1 MMGGAI
7 ATLMKPDRDHPL
19 YLPFATALRDKLRG
33 GYNVS
38 KLQADLLAGITVGI
52 VAVPLAM
59 ALAIG
64 SGVPP
69 QYGLY
74 TAIVA
79 GLLIALAGGSR
90 FSVSGPTAAFIVI
103 LHPIAEQYGLGGLV
117 TAGFMAGIMLIGMGV
132 ARMGKLI
139 QFIPYP
145 VTTGFTTG
153 IAVVIASLQF
163 KDFFGLQLAAQP
175 EHFLERL
182 WLVVQALPGAHLP
195 DLQIGG
201 LTLVLLIYWPRLK
214 TGFPAPLMGIVAA
227 TVLAWLL
234 GRFVEGFEVATIA
247 SRFSY
252 AGSDGQPMP
261 GIPPFLPHFV
271 PPWRL
276 PGPDGQP
283 LGLSLGLIEDL
294 LGPAMAIAMLGAI
307 ESLLCAVV
315 ADGMT
320 GTKHDPD
327 AELIGQGIGNV
338 VGPLF
343 GGIPATGA
351 LARTAANIRAG
362 ARGPLAAVFHALFIL
377 LVLLA
382 LAPLL
387 GYLPMAALAALLLL
401 VAWNMS
407 ELKHFRHILKIAP
420 GSDILVLLVCFGLT
434 VIFDMVIA
442 IGVGVVLAALL
453 FMNRMAELTGGK
465 HVEAD
470 HPHLESPLPEG
481 VRLYEIS
488 GSLFF
493 GAAEKAMSAL
503 HDIGAR
509 PRAVIIDIEG
519 VTVMDVSGLVELD
532 AAIDRLQSDGILV
545 AVAGVHGQPAL
556 LMRRAGLRNIPGK
569 LLLSA
574 SLAQALARVRY
585 YLGESST
592 GRRLVADRL
601 T

>member
-1 MMGGAI
+1 
-7 ATLMKPDRDHPL
+7 MKPDRQHPL

-33 GYNVS
+33 GYDLR

-64 SGVPP
+64 SGAPP

-79 GLLIALAGGSR
+79 GLLIALTGGSR

-103 LHPIAEQYGLGGLV
+103 LHPIADKYGLGGLV
-117 TAGFMAGIMLIGMGV
+117 TAGFMAGIMMITMGV

-163 KDFFGLQLAAQP
+163 TDFFGLHLTAQP
-175 EHFLERL
+175 EHFLERI
-182 WLVVQALPGAHLP
+182 WLVAQALPGVHIP
-195 DLQIGG
+195 DLLIGA
-201 LTLVLLIYWPRLK
+201 LTLTLLLLWPRLK
-214 TGFPAPLMGIVAA
+214 TGFPAPLIGMAVA

-234 GRFVEGFEVATIA
+234 SQWIEGFEVATIA

-252 AGSDGQPMP
+252 VLNGQTLP
-261 GIPPFLPHFV
+261 GIPPVLPHFV
-271 PPWRL
+271 LPWQL
-276 PGPDGQP
+276 PGPGGEP
-283 LGLSLGLIEDL
+283 LHLSLGLLKEL
-294 LGPAMAIAMLGAI
+294 LGPAMAIALLGAI

-327 AELIGQGIGNV
+327 AELIGQGIGNL
-338 VGPLF
+338 VGPFF
-343 GGIPATGA
+343 GGIAATGA

-387 GYLPMAALAALLLL
+387 SYLPMASLAALLLL

-407 ELKHFRHILKIAP
+407 EIKHFRHIFQVAP

-434 VIFDMVIA
+434 VVFDMVIA
-442 IGVGVVLAALL
+442 ISVGVVLAALL
-453 FMNRMAELTGGK
+453 FMSRMAELTGGK
-465 HVEAD
+465 HIEAD
-470 HPHLESPLPEG
+470 HPHLESPLPNG
-481 VRLYEIS
+481 VRLYEVS

-519 VTVMDVSGLVELD
+519 VTVMDVSGLVALD
-532 AAIDRLQSDGILV
+532 SAIERLRSDGVLV

-574 SLAQALARVRY
+574 SLPQALVRVRHA
-585 YLGESST
+585 LGESAT
-592 GRRLVADRL
+592 GQPLL
-601 T
+601 TEKIV

>member
-1 MMGGAI
+1 
-7 ATLMKPDRDHPL
+7 MKPDREHSL

-33 GYNVS
+33 GYNLT
-38 KLQADLLAGITVGI
+38 KLHADLLAGITVGI

-79 GLLIALAGGSR
+79 GLLIALTGGSR

-103 LHPIAEQYGLGGLV
+103 LHPIAEKYGLGGLV
-117 TAGFMAGIMLIGMGV
+117 TAGCLAGIMLIGMGV

-182 WLVVQALPGAHLP
+182 WLVGRALPGSHLP
-195 DLQIGG
+195 DLLIGA
-201 LTLVLLIYWPRLK
+201 LTLALLMLWPRLK
-214 TGFPAPLMGIVAA
+214 TGFPAPLVGMVAA
-227 TVLAWLL
+227 TALAWLIS
-234 GRFVEGFEVATIA
+234 RFVGDFEVATVA

-252 AGSDGQPMP
+252 VQGGETLP

-271 PPWRL
+271 LPWQL

-283 LGLSLGLIEDL
+283 LGLSLGLVKDL

-320 GTKHDPD
+320 GTKHDSD

-338 VGPLF
+338 VAPFF
-343 GGIPATGA
+343 GGIAATGA

-407 ELKHFRHILKIAP
+407 ELKHFRHIVQVAP

-481 VRLYEIS
+481 VRLYEVS

-509 PRAVIIDIEG
+509 PRAVIIDIAG

-532 AAIDRLQSDGILV
+532 ASIDRLLSDGILV

-574 SLAQALARVRY
+574 SLPQALARVRH
-585 YLGESST
+585 YLGESNTSQP
-592 GRRLVADRL
+592 VL
-601 T
+601 TDKIT

>member
-1 MMGGAI
+1 
-7 ATLMKPDRDHPL
+7 MKPDQEHSL

-33 GYNVS
+33 GYDRN

-64 SGVPP
+64 SGAPP

-79 GLLIALAGGSR
+79 GLLIALTGGSR

-117 TAGFMAGIMLIGMGV
+117 TASFMAGIMLIGMGV

-163 KDFFGLQLAAQP
+163 KDFFGLELAAQP

-182 WLVVQALPGAHLP
+182 WLVGQALPNFHGP
-195 DLQIGG
+195 DLLIGV
-201 LTLVLLIYWPRLK
+201 LTLALLLAWPRLK
-214 TGFPAPLMGIVAA
+214 TGFPAPLVGMAAA
-227 TVLAWLL
+227 TLLAWLL
-234 GRFVEGFEVATIA
+234 SQWVDGFNVATIA

-252 AGSDGQPMP
+252 VHGGETLP
-261 GIPPFLPHFV
+261 GIPPFLPHLLL
-271 PPWRL
+271 PWQL

-283 LGLSLGLIEDL
+283 LGLSLGLMKDL
-294 LGPAMAIAMLGAI
+294 LGPAMAIALLGAI

-327 AELIGQGIGNV
+327 AELIGQGIGNTV
-338 VGPLF
+338 APFF
-343 GGIPATGA
+343 GGIAATGA

-407 ELKHFRHILKIAP
+407 ELKHFRHIFQVAP

-442 IGVGVVLAALL
+442 ISIGVVLASLL
-453 FMNRMAELTGGK
+453 FMNRMAALSGGK
-465 HVEAD
+465 HIEAD
-470 HPHLESPLPEG
+470 HPHLESRLPEG
-481 VRLYEIS
+481 VRLYEVS

-493 GAAEKAMSAL
+493 GAAEKAMRAL
-503 HDIGAR
+503 HDIGEP
-509 PRAVIIDIEG
+509 PRAVIIDITD
-519 VTVMDVSGLVELD
+519 VTSMDVSGLVALD
-532 AAIDRLQSDGILV
+532 SAIERLRSDDILV
-545 AVAGVHGQPAL
+545 AIAGVHGQPAL
-556 LMRRAGLRNIPGK
+556 LMRRAGLHNIPGK

-574 SLAQALARVRY
+574 SLPHALMRVRR
-585 YLGESST
+585 YLGEAAD
-592 GRRLVADRL
+592 GRPLL
-601 T
+601 TDTIT

>member
-1 MMGGAI
+1 
-7 ATLMKPDRDHPL
+7 MKPDRRHPL

-33 GYNVS
+33 GYNLS

-52 VAVPLAM
+52 VAVPLSM

-79 GLLIALAGGSR
+79 GLLIALTGGSR

-103 LHPIAEQYGLGGLV
+103 LHPIAEKYGTGGLV
-117 TAGFMAGIMLIGMGV
+117 TAGCMAGLMLISMGV

-163 KDFFGLQLAAQP
+163 KDFFGLPLTVQP
-175 EHFLERL
+175 ESFLERL
-182 WLVVQALPGAHLP
+182 WMAVQALPGLHLP
-195 DLQIGG
+195 DLVIGA
-201 LTLVLLIYWPRLK
+201 LTLTLLLLWPRLK
-214 TGFPAPLMGIVAA
+214 TGFPAPLVGMIVA
-227 TVLAWLL
+227 TILAWVL
-234 GRFVEGFEVATIA
+234 GRWVDGFQVATIA

-252 AGSDGQPMP
+252 AWQGEVLP
-261 GIPPFLPHFV
+261 GIPPFLPQFV
-271 PPWRL
+271 LPWQL

-283 LGLSLGLIEDL
+283 LGLSLGLVKDL
-294 LGPAMAIAMLGAI
+294 LGPAMAIAVLGAI

-338 VGPLF
+338 VAPFF
-343 GGIPATGA
+343 GGIAATGA

-377 LVLLA
+377 LVLLV

-434 VIFDMVIA
+434 VVFDMVIA
-442 IGVGVVLAALL
+442 IGVGVVLASLL
-453 FMNRMAELTGGK
+453 FMNRMAEMSGGK
-465 HVEAD
+465 QVEAD
-470 HPHLESPLPEG
+470 HPHLESPLPAG
-481 VRLYEIS
+481 VRLYEVT

-493 GAAEKAMSAL
+493 GAAEKAMNAL
-503 HDIGAR
+503 HDIAER
-509 PRAVIIDIEG
+509 PRAVIINIE
-519 VTVMDVSGLVELD
+519 TVSVIDVSGLVALD
-532 AAIDRLQSDGILV
+532 SAIERWQSDGVLV

-556 LMRRAGLRNIPGK
+556 LMRRAGLRNMPGK

-574 SLAQALARVRY
+574 SLPQALIRVRH
-585 YLGESST
+585 YLGESAT
-592 GRRLVADRL
+592 GAPLL
-601 T
+601 TEQIS

>member
-1 MMGGAI
+1 
-7 ATLMKPDRDHPL
+7 MKPDREHPL

-33 GYNVS
+33 GYNLS

-79 GLLIALAGGSR
+79 GLLIALTGGSR

-103 LHPIAEQYGLGGLV
+103 LHPIAEKYGLGGLV
-117 TAGFMAGIMLIGMGV
+117 TASFMAGIMLIGMGV
-132 ARMGKLI
+132 GRMGKLI

-182 WLVVQALPGAHLP
+182 WLVGQALSGAHLP
-195 DLQIGG
+195 DFLIGA
-201 LTLVLLIYWPRLK
+201 LTLALLLAWPRLK
-214 TGFPAPLMGIVAA
+214 TGFPAPLVGIVAA
-227 TVLAWLL
+227 TALAWLL
-234 GRFVEGFEVATIA
+234 TRFVDGFEVATIA

-252 AGSDGQPMP
+252 VQGGETLP
-261 GIPPFLPHFV
+261 GIPPFLPHFAL
-271 PPWRL
+271 PWQL

-283 LGLSLGLIEDL
+283 LGVSLGLVKDL

-338 VGPLF
+338 VAPFF
-343 GGIPATGA
+343 GGIAATGA

-465 HVEAD
+465 QVEAD

-481 VRLYEIS
+481 VRVYEVS

-503 HDIGAR
+503 HDIGAQ
-509 PRAVIIDIEG
+509 PRAVVIDIEG
-519 VTVMDVSGLVELD
+519 VTVMDVSGLVALD
-532 AAIDRLQSDGILV
+532 SAIERLRADSILV

-574 SLAQALARVRY
+574 SLAQALMRVRH

-592 GRRLVADRL
+592 GQPVL
-601 T
+601 TEKIT

>member
-1 MMGGAI
+1 
-7 ATLMKPDRDHPL
+7 MKPDREHPL

-33 GYNVS
+33 GYNLS
-38 KLQADLLAGITVGI
+38 KLQADLLAGVTVGI

-79 GLLIALAGGSR
+79 GLLIALTGGSR

-103 LHPIAEQYGLGGLV
+103 LHPIAEKYGLGGLV
-117 TAGFMAGIMLIGMGV
+117 TAGFMAGFMLIGMGV

-163 KDFFGLQLAAQP
+163 KDFFGLQLAVQP
-175 EHFLERL
+175 EHFLERV
-182 WLVVQALPGAHLP
+182 WLVGQALPSFHAS
-195 DLQIGG
+195 DLLIGT
-201 LTLVLLIYWPRLK
+201 LTLTLLILWPRLK
-214 TGFPAPLMGIVAA
+214 TGLPAPLIGIMAA
-227 TVLAWLL
+227 SVLAWVLT
-234 GRFVEGFEVATIA
+234 RVVDGFEVATIA

-252 AGSDGQPMP
+252 LKDGQTLP
-261 GIPPFLPHFV
+261 GIPPFLPRFV
-271 PPWRL
+271 LPWQL
-276 PGPDGQP
+276 PSPDGQP
-283 LGLSLGLIEDL
+283 LGLSLGLIKDL
-294 LGPAMAIAMLGAI
+294 LGPAMAIALLGAI

-338 VGPLF
+338 AAPFF
-343 GGIPATGA
+343 GGVAATGA
-351 LARTAANIRAG
+351 LARTAANIRVG
-362 ARGPLAAVFHALFIL
+362 ARSPLAAVFHALFIL

-434 VIFDMVIA
+434 VLFDMVIA
-442 IGVGVVLAALL
+442 ISVGVVLAALL
-453 FMNRMAELTGGK
+453 FMSRMAELSGGQ
-465 HVEAD
+465 HVETA

-481 VRLYEIS
+481 VRLYEVS

-503 HDIGAR
+503 RDIGAR
-509 PRAVIIDIEG
+509 PRAIIINIEA
-519 VTVMDVSGLVELD
+519 VTVMDVSGLVALD
-532 AAIDRLQSDGILV
+532 SAIERLQSDGILV

-556 LMRRAGLRNIPGK
+556 LMRRAGLRNMPGK
-569 LLLSA
+569 LLLSS
-574 SLAQALARVRY
+574 SLPQVLMRVRH

-592 GRRLVADRL
+592 GQPLL
-601 T
+601 TEKFT

>member
-1 MMGGAI
+1 MQ
-7 ATLMKPDRDHPL
+7 PDRQHPL

-33 GYNVS
+33 GYSLS

-79 GLLIALAGGSR
+79 GLLIALTGGSR

-103 LHPIAEQYGLGGLV
+103 LHPIAEKYGLGGLV
-117 TAGFMAGIMLIGMGV
+117 TAGCMAGIMLIGMGV

-163 KDFFGLQLAAQP
+163 KDFFGLQLTVQP

-182 WLVVQALPGAHLP
+182 WLVGQALPSSHLTDLLIGA
-195 DLQIGG
+195 
-201 LTLVLLIYWPRLK
+201 LTLALLVWWPRLK
-214 TGFPAPLMGIVAA
+214 TGFPAPLVGMVAA
-227 TVLAWLL
+227 TALAWVLA
-234 GRFVEGFEVATIA
+234 RFVDGFEVATIA
-247 SRFSY
+247 SRFTY
-252 AGSDGQPMP
+252 IKDGQTLP
-261 GIPPFLPHFV
+261 GIPPFLPQFV
-271 PPWRL
+271 LPWRL

-283 LGLSLGLIEDL
+283 LGLSLGLVKDL

-338 VGPLF
+338 VGPFF
-343 GGIPATGA
+343 GGIAATGA

-362 ARGPLAAVFHALFIL
+362 ARGPLASVFHALFIL

-420 GSDILVLLVCFGLT
+420 SSDILVLLVCFGLT

-465 HVEAD
+465 HVEFD
-470 HPHLESPLPEG
+470 HPHLESPLPKD
-481 VRLYEIS
+481 VRLYEVS

-509 PRAVIIDIEG
+509 PRAVVIDIEG

-532 AAIDRLQSDGILV
+532 ASINRLLSDGILV
-545 AVAGVHGQPAL
+545 AVAGVRGQPAL
-556 LMRRAGLRNIPGK
+556 LMRRAGLRNVPGR

-574 SLAQALARVRY
+574 SLPQALMRVRHH
-585 YLGESST
+585 LGESSA
-592 GRRLVADRL
+592 GQPAL
-601 T
+601 TEKIT

>member
-1 MMGGAI
+1 
-7 ATLMKPDRDHPL
+7 MKPDQEHPL

-33 GYNVS
+33 GYNLN

-79 GLLIALAGGSR
+79 GLLIALTGGSR

-103 LHPIAEQYGLGGLV
+103 LHPIAEKYGLGGLV
-117 TAGFMAGIMLIGMGV
+117 TASFMAGIMLIGMGV
-132 ARMGKLI
+132 GRMGKLI

-163 KDFFGLQLAAQP
+163 KDFFGLQLTAQP
-175 EHFLERL
+175 EHFLERI
-182 WLVVQALPGAHLP
+182 WLLGQALPGLHLA
-195 DLQIGG
+195 DFVIGA
-201 LTLVLLIYWPRLK
+201 LTLALLLVWPRLK
-214 TGFPAPLMGIVAA
+214 TGFPAPLVGMVAA

-234 GRFVEGFEVATIA
+234 ARFVDGFEVATIA

-252 AGSDGQPMP
+252 IKDGQTLP
-261 GIPPFLPHFV
+261 GIPPFLPHFML
-271 PPWRL
+271 PWQL
-276 PGPDGQP
+276 PGPDSQP
-283 LGLSLGLIEDL
+283 LGLSLGLIKDL
-294 LGPAMAIAMLGAI
+294 LGPAMAIALLGAI

-338 VGPLF
+338 VAPFF
-343 GGIPATGA
+343 GGIAATGA

-442 IGVGVVLAALL
+442 ITVGVVLAALL

-465 HVEAD
+465 HIEAD

-481 VRLYEIS
+481 VRLYEVS

-493 GAAEKAMSAL
+493 GAAEKAMRAL

-509 PRAVIIDIEG
+509 PRAVIIDIEE
-519 VTVMDVSGLVELD
+519 VTVMDVSGLIALD
-532 AAIDRLQSDGILV
+532 SAIERLRGDDILV

-556 LMRRAGLRNIPGK
+556 LMRRAGLRNIPGR

-574 SLAQALARVRY
+574 SLPQALMRVRH
-585 YLGESST
+585 YLGES
-592 GRRLVADRL
+592 GMGQPML
-601 T
+601 TEKIT

>member
-1 MMGGAI
+1 
-7 ATLMKPDRDHPL
+7 MKPDREHPL

-33 GYNVS
+33 GYDLR

-64 SGVPP
+64 SGAPP

-79 GLLIALAGGSR
+79 GLLIALTGGSR

-103 LHPIAEQYGLGGLV
+103 LHPIAEKYGLGGLV
-117 TAGFMAGIMLIGMGV
+117 TAGFMAGIMLITLGV

-153 IAVVIASLQF
+153 IAVVIASLQL
-163 KDFFGLQLAAQP
+163 KDFFGLPLAVQP
-175 EHFLERL
+175 EHFLQRI
-182 WLVVQALPGAHLP
+182 WLAGQALPGLHTP
-195 DLQIGG
+195 DLLIGVA
-201 LTLVLLIYWPRLK
+201 TLALLLLWPRLK
-214 TGFPAPLMGIVAA
+214 TGLPAPLIGMVVA

-234 GRFVEGFEVATIA
+234 SHAIAGFEVATIA

-252 AGSDGQPMP
+252 IQNGQTLP
-261 GIPPFLPHFV
+261 GIPPFLPRFV
-271 PPWRL
+271 LPWQL

-283 LGLSLGLIEDL
+283 LGLSLGLIQEL
-294 LGPAMAIAMLGAI
+294 LGPAMAIALLGAI

-338 VGPLF
+338 VGPFF
-343 GGIPATGA
+343 GGIAATGA

-362 ARGPLAAVFHALFIL
+362 ARSPLAAVFHALFIL

-407 ELKHFRHILKIAP
+407 EIKHFRHILKVAP

-434 VIFDMVIA
+434 VIFDMVVA
-442 IGVGVVLAALL
+442 ISVGVVLAALL
-453 FMNRMAELTGGK
+453 FMSRMAELTGGR
-465 HVEAD
+465 HVAED
-470 HPHLESPLPEG
+470 HPHLESPLPDG
-481 VRLYEIS
+481 VRLYEVS

-493 GAAEKAMSAL
+493 GAAEKAMRAL

-509 PRAVIIDIEG
+509 PRAVIINIEG
-519 VTVMDVSGLVELD
+519 VTIMDVSGLVALD
-532 AAIDRLQSDGILV
+532 SAIERLRADHVLV

-556 LMRRAGLRNIPGK
+556 LLRRAGLRNVPGQ
-569 LLLSA
+569 LLLST
-574 SLAQALARVRY
+574 SLPQALARVRH
-585 YLGESST
+585 YLGETVS
-592 GRRLVADRL
+592 D
-601 T
+601 

>member
-1 MMGGAI
+1 
-7 ATLMKPDRDHPL
+7 MKPDRDHPL

-33 GYNVS
+33 GYNLS

-79 GLLIALAGGSR
+79 GLLIALTGGSR

-103 LHPIAEQYGLGGLV
+103 LHPIAEKYGLGGLV
-117 TAGFMAGIMLIGMGV
+117 TASCMAGIMLVGMGLG
-132 ARMGKLI
+132 RMGRLI

-182 WLVVQALPGAHLP
+182 WQVGQVLPGLHLP
-195 DLQIGG
+195 DFLIGA
-201 LTLVLLIYWPRLK
+201 LTLALLLAWPRLR
-214 TGFPAPLMGIVAA
+214 TGFPAPLVGIVTA

-234 GRFVEGFEVATIA
+234 GRFVDGFQVATIA

-252 AGSDGQPMP
+252 VQGGEMLP

-271 PPWRL
+271 LPWRL
-276 PGPDGQP
+276 PGPDGQS
-283 LGLSLGLIEDL
+283 LGLSLGLVKDL
-294 LGPAMAIAMLGAI
+294 LGPAMAIALLGAI

-327 AELIGQGIGNV
+327 AELIGQGIGNTV
-338 VGPLF
+338 APFF
-343 GGIPATGA
+343 GGIAATGA

-407 ELKHFRHILKIAP
+407 ELKHFRHIFKVAP

-442 IGVGVVLAALL
+442 ISVGVVLAALL
-453 FMNRMAELTGGK
+453 FMSRMAELTGGK
-465 HVEAD
+465 HVEIN

-493 GAAEKAMSAL
+493 GAAEKAMNAL

-509 PRAVIIDIEG
+509 PRAVIIDIEE
-519 VTVMDVSGLVELD
+519 VTVMDVSGLVALD
-532 AAIDRLQSDGILV
+532 SAIERLRGDGILV

-574 SLAQALARVRY
+574 SLPQALVRVRH
-585 YLGESST
+585 YLGESTT
-592 GRRLVADRL
+592 GRPLL
-601 T
+601 TEKIS

>member
-1 MMGGAI
+1 
-7 ATLMKPDRDHPL
+7 MKPDRDHPL

-79 GLLIALAGGSR
+79 GLLIALTGGSR

-182 WLVVQALPGAHLP
+182 WLVVQALPDVHLP
-195 DLQIGG
+195 DLQIGV

-214 TGFPAPLMGIVAA
+214 TGFPAPLVGIVAA

-276 PGPDGQP
+276 PGPDGLP
-283 LGLSLGLIEDL
+283 LGLSLGLIKDL
-294 LGPAMAIAMLGAI
+294 LGPAMAIA
-307 ESLLCAVV
+307 
-315 ADGMT
+315 
-320 GTKHDPD
+320 
-327 AELIGQGIGNV
+327 
-338 VGPLF
+338 
-343 GGIPATGA
+343 
-351 LARTAANIRAG
+351 
-362 ARGPLAAVFHALFIL
+362 
-377 LVLLA
+377 
-382 LAPLL
+382 
-387 GYLPMAALAALLLL
+387 
-401 VAWNMS
+401 
-407 ELKHFRHILKIAP
+407 
-420 GSDILVLLVCFGLT
+420 
-434 VIFDMVIA
+434 
-442 IGVGVVLAALL
+442 
-453 FMNRMAELTGGK
+453 
-465 HVEAD
+465 
-470 HPHLESPLPEG
+470 
-481 VRLYEIS
+481 
-488 GSLFF
+488 
-493 GAAEKAMSAL
+493 
-503 HDIGAR
+503 
-509 PRAVIIDIEG
+509 
-519 VTVMDVSGLVELD
+519 
-532 AAIDRLQSDGILV
+532 
-545 AVAGVHGQPAL
+545 
-556 LMRRAGLRNIPGK
+556 
-569 LLLSA
+569 
-574 SLAQALARVRY
+574 
-585 YLGESST
+585 
-592 GRRLVADRL
+592 
-601 T
+601 

>member
-1 MMGGAI
+1 
-7 ATLMKPDRDHPL
+7 MKPDQEHRL

-33 GYNVS
+33 GYDRS
-38 KLQADLLAGITVGI
+38 KLQADLLAGISVGI

-64 SGVPP
+64 SGAPP

-79 GLLIALAGGSR
+79 GLLIALTGGSR

-117 TAGFMAGIMLIGMGV
+117 TASFMAGIMLIGMGV

-163 KDFFGLQLAAQP
+163 KDFFGLELAAQP

-182 WLVVQALPGAHLP
+182 WLVGQSLPNFHGP
-195 DLQIGG
+195 DLLIGV
-201 LTLVLLIYWPRLK
+201 LTLALLLAWPRLK
-214 TGFPAPLMGIVAA
+214 TGFPAPLVGMAAA
-227 TVLAWLL
+227 TLLAWLL
-234 GRFVEGFEVATIA
+234 SQWVDGFNVATIA

-252 AGSDGQPMP
+252 VQGGETLP
-261 GIPPFLPHFV
+261 GIPPFLPHLLL
-271 PPWRL
+271 PWEL
-276 PGPDGQP
+276 PGPDGQAI
-283 LGLSLGLIEDL
+283 GLSLGLIKDL
-294 LGPAMAIAMLGAI
+294 MGPAMAIALLGAI

-327 AELIGQGIGNV
+327 AELIGQGIGNTV
-338 VGPLF
+338 APFF
-343 GGIPATGA
+343 GGIAATGA

-407 ELKHFRHILKIAP
+407 ELKHFRHIFQVAP

-442 IGVGVVLAALL
+442 ISIGVVLASLL
-453 FMNRMAELTGGK
+453 FMNRMAALSGGK
-465 HVEAD
+465 HIEAD
-470 HPHLESPLPEG
+470 HPHLESRLPEG
-481 VRLYEIS
+481 VRLYEVS

-493 GAAEKAMSAL
+493 GAAEKAMRAL
-503 HDIGAR
+503 HDIGTP
-509 PRAVIIDIEG
+509 PRAVIIDITD
-519 VTVMDVSGLVELD
+519 VTSMDVSGLVALD
-532 AAIDRLQSDGILV
+532 SAIERLRSDDILV

-556 LMRRAGLRNIPGK
+556 LMRRAGLHNIPGK

-574 SLAQALARVRY
+574 SLPQALMRVRR
-585 YLGESST
+585 YLGEAAD
-592 GRRLVADRL
+592 GRPLL
-601 T
+601 TDTIT

>member
-1 MMGGAI
+1 
-7 ATLMKPDRDHPL
+7 MKPDRDHPL

-33 GYNVS
+33 GYNLS

-79 GLLIALAGGSR
+79 GLLIALTGGSR

-103 LHPIAEQYGLGGLV
+103 LHPIAEKYGLGGLV
-117 TAGFMAGIMLIGMGV
+117 TASCMAGIMLVGMGLG
-132 ARMGKLI
+132 RMGRLI

-182 WLVVQALPGAHLP
+182 WQVGQVLPGLHLP
-195 DLQIGG
+195 DFLIGA
-201 LTLVLLIYWPRLK
+201 LTLALLLAWPRLR
-214 TGFPAPLMGIVAA
+214 TGFPAPLVGIVTA

-234 GRFVEGFEVATIA
+234 GRFVDGFQVATIA

-252 AGSDGQPMP
+252 VQGGEMLP

-271 PPWRL
+271 LPWRL
-276 PGPDGQP
+276 PGPDGQS
-283 LGLSLGLIEDL
+283 LGLSLGLVKDL
-294 LGPAMAIAMLGAI
+294 LGPAMAIALLGAI

-327 AELIGQGIGNV
+327 AELIGQGIGNTV
-338 VGPLF
+338 APFF
-343 GGIPATGA
+343 GGIAATGA

-407 ELKHFRHILKIAP
+407 ELKHFRHIFKVAP

-442 IGVGVVLAALL
+442 ISVGVVLAALL
-453 FMNRMAELTGGK
+453 FMSRMAELTGGK

-481 VRLYEIS
+481 VRLYEVS

-509 PRAVIIDIEG
+509 PRAVIIDIEE
-519 VTVMDVSGLVELD
+519 VTVMDVSGLVALDSAIERLRERWRSGGGGGGARSAGAVD
-532 AAIDRLQSDGILV
+532 AAGRFAQHSRQIAAVGQS
-545 AVAGVHGQPAL
+545 AAGSGSGAAL
-556 LMRRAGLRNIPGK
+556 FG
-569 LLLSA
+569 
-574 SLAQALARVRY
+574 
-585 YLGESST
+585 
-592 GRRLVADRL
+592 
-601 T
+601 

>member
-1 MMGGAI
+1 
-7 ATLMKPDRDHPL
+7 MKPDRRHPL
-19 YLPFATALRDKLRG
+19 YLPFGTALRDKLRG
-33 GYNVS
+33 GYNFS
-38 KLQADLLAGITVGI
+38 KLRADLLAGITVGI

-79 GLLIALAGGSR
+79 GLLIALTGGSR

-103 LHPIAEQYGLGGLV
+103 LHPIAEKYGLGGLV
-117 TAGFMAGIMLIGMGV
+117 TAGFMAGIMMIGMGV

-163 KDFFGLQLAAQP
+163 KDFLGLELTAQP

-182 WLVVQALPGAHLP
+182 WLVGSALPSWHWP
-195 DLQIGG
+195 DFLIGVLALG
-201 LTLVLLIYWPRLK
+201 LMLGWRRLK
-214 TGFPAPLMGIVAA
+214 TSFPAPLVGMAIV
-227 TVLAWLL
+227 TVVAWWLS
-234 GRFVEGFEVATIA
+234 RSVEGFQVATIA

-252 AGSDGQPMP
+252 VQGGETLP
-261 GIPPFLPHFV
+261 GIPPFLPQFLL
-271 PPWRL
+271 PWQL
-276 PGPDGQP
+276 PGPTGAP
-283 LGLSLGLIEDL
+283 LGLSLGLVKDL
-294 LGPAMAIAMLGAI
+294 LGPAMAIALLGAI

-338 VGPLF
+338 VGPFF
-343 GGIPATGA
+343 GGIAATGA
-351 LARTAANIRAG
+351 LARTATNIRAG

-377 LVLLA
+377 VVLLA

-387 GYLPMAALAALLLL
+387 GYMPMAALAALLLL

-407 ELKHFRHILKIAP
+407 EIKHFRHIFRVAP

-442 IGVGVVLAALL
+442 ISVGVVLAALL
-453 FMNRMAELTGGK
+453 FMNQMAELTGVRS
-465 HVEAD
+465 VEAD
-470 HPHLESPLPEG
+470 HPHLETPLPEG

-493 GAAEKAMSAL
+493 GAAERAMRAL
-503 HDIGAR
+503 HDIGAP

-519 VTVMDVSGLVELD
+519 VTVMDVSGLVALD
-532 AAIDRLQSDGILV
+532 SAIERLRGDGILV
-545 AVAGVHGQPAL
+545 AIAGVHGQPAL
-556 LMRRAGLRNIPGK
+556 LMRRAGLRNVPGK
-569 LLLSA
+569 LLLSS
-574 SLAQALARVRY
+574 SLAQALMRVRH

-592 GRRLVADRL
+592 GQPLITEKVS
-601 T
+601 

>member
-1 MMGGAI
+1 
-7 ATLMKPDRDHPL
+7 MKPDREHSL

-33 GYNVS
+33 GYNLS

-79 GLLIALAGGSR
+79 GLLIALTGGSR

-103 LHPIAEQYGLGGLV
+103 LHPIAEKYGLGGLV
-117 TAGFMAGIMLIGMGV
+117 TAGCMAGIMLIGMGV

-163 KDFFGLQLAAQP
+163 KDFLGLQLAAQP

-182 WLVVQALPGAHLP
+182 WLVGQALPGSHLP
-195 DLQIGG
+195 DLLIGA
-201 LTLVLLIYWPRLK
+201 LTLALLLAWPRLK
-214 TGFPAPLMGIVAA
+214 TGFPAPLVGIVAA
-227 TVLAWLL
+227 TALAWSLD
-234 GRFVEGFEVATIA
+234 RFVDGFQVATIA

-252 AGSDGQPMP
+252 VQGGEMLP
-261 GIPPFLPHFV
+261 GIPPFPPHFV
-271 PPWRL
+271 LPWQL

-283 LGLSLGLIEDL
+283 LGLSLGLVKDL
-294 LGPAMAIAMLGAI
+294 LGPAMAIAVLGAI

-327 AELIGQGIGNV
+327 AELIGQGIGNTV
-338 VGPLF
+338 APFF
-343 GGIPATGA
+343 GGIAATGA

-407 ELKHFRHILKIAP
+407 ELKHFRHVLKVAP
-420 GSDILVLLVCFGLT
+420 GSDILVLLACFGLT

-465 HVEAD
+465 HVEPD

-481 VRLYEIS
+481 VRLYEVS

-503 HDIGAR
+503 HDIGAQ
-509 PRAVIIDIEG
+509 PRAVVIDIEG

-532 AAIDRLQSDGILV
+532 ASINRLLSDGILV
-545 AVAGVHGQPAL
+545 AVAGVRGQPAL
-556 LMRRAGLRNIPGK
+556 LMRRAGLRNVPGK

-574 SLAQALARVRY
+574 SLAQALMRVRY
-585 YLGESST
+585 YLGESNA
-592 GRRLVADRL
+592 GQPVL
-601 T
+601 TEKIT

>member
-1 MMGGAI
+1 
-7 ATLMKPDRDHPL
+7 MKPDREHSL

-33 GYNVS
+33 GYSLS

-79 GLLIALAGGSR
+79 GLLIALTGGSR

-103 LHPIAEQYGLGGLV
+103 LHPIAEKYGLGGLV
-117 TAGFMAGIMLIGMGV
+117 TAGCMAGIMLIGMGLG
-132 ARMGKLI
+132 RMGKLI

-182 WLVVQALPGAHLP
+182 WLVGQALPGSHLP
-195 DLQIGG
+195 DLLIGA
-201 LTLVLLIYWPRLK
+201 LTLALLLAWPRLK
-214 TGFPAPLMGIVAA
+214 TGFPAPLVGIVAA
-227 TVLAWLL
+227 TALAWLL
-234 GRFVEGFEVATIA
+234 GRFVDGFQVATIA

-252 AGSDGQPMP
+252 VQGGETLP
-261 GIPPFLPHFV
+261 GIPSFLPHFV
-271 PPWRL
+271 LPWRL
-276 PGPDGQP
+276 PGPDSQP
-283 LGLSLGLIEDL
+283 LGLSLGLIKDL
-294 LGPAMAIAMLGAI
+294 LGPAMAIALLGAI

-327 AELIGQGIGNV
+327 AELIGQGIGNAV
-338 VGPLF
+338 APFF
-343 GGIPATGA
+343 GGIAATGA

-407 ELKHFRHILKIAP
+407 ELKHFRHIFKVAP

-442 IGVGVVLAALL
+442 ISVGVVLAALL

-481 VRLYEIS
+481 VRLYEVS

-509 PRAVIIDIEG
+509 PRAVIIDIEE
-519 VTVMDVSGLVELD
+519 VTVMDVSGLVALD
-532 AAIDRLQSDGILV
+532 SAIERLRSDGVLV

-569 LLLSA
+569 LLLS
-574 SLAQALARVRY
+574 SGLPQALARVRH
-585 YLGESST
+585 YLGESAT
-592 GRRLVADRL
+592 GQPML
-601 T
+601 TEKIS

>member
-1 MMGGAI
+1 
-7 ATLMKPDRDHPL
+7 MKPDLHHPL

-33 GYNVS
+33 GYDLR
-38 KLQADLLAGITVGI
+38 KLQADVLAGMTVGI
-52 VAVPLAM
+52 VAVPLTM

-79 GLLIALAGGSR
+79 GLLIALTGGSR

-103 LHPIAEQYGLGGLV
+103 LHPIAEKYGLGGLV
-117 TAGFMAGIMLIGMGV
+117 TAGFMAGIMLITMGV

-145 VTTGFTTG
+145 VTTGFATG
-153 IAVVIASLQF
+153 SAVVIVSLQF
-163 KDFFGLQLAAQP
+163 RDFFGLQLAVQP
-175 EHFLERL
+175 DHFFDRV
-182 WLVVQALPGAHLP
+182 WRVGQALPGFHPP
-195 DLQIGG
+195 DLLIGAA
-201 LTLVLLIYWPRLK
+201 TLAVLLLWSRLK
-214 TGFPAPLMGIVAA
+214 TGLPAPLIGIITG

-234 GRFVEGFEVATIA
+234 TQWVEGFEVATIA

-252 AGSDGQPMP
+252 VKEGQTLA
-261 GIPPFLPHFV
+261 GIPPFLPHLTL
-271 PPWRL
+271 PWQL
-276 PGPDGQP
+276 PGPNGQP
-283 LGLSLGLIEDL
+283 LGLSLGLIEEL
-294 LGPAMAIAMLGAI
+294 LGPAMAIALLGAI
-307 ESLLCAVV
+307 KALLCAVV

-338 VGPLF
+338 VAPFF
-343 GGIPATGA
+343 GGIAATGA
-351 LARTAANIRAG
+351 LARTVSNIRAG
-362 ARGPLAAVFHALFIL
+362 ARSPLAAVFQALFIL
-377 LVLLA
+377 LILLA
-382 LAPLL
+382 MTPLL
-387 GYLPMAALAALLLL
+387 GYLPMAALAALLLQG
-401 VAWNMS
+401 AWNMS

-434 VIFDMVIA
+434 VIFNMVVA
-442 IGVGVVLAALL
+442 ISVGVVLAALL
-453 FMNRMAELTGGK
+453 FINRIAELTGGR
-465 HVEAD
+465 HIDAD
-470 HPHLESPLPEG
+470 HLHLESPLPDG
-481 VRLYEIS
+481 VRLYEVS

-509 PRAVIIDIEG
+509 PRAVIINIEG
-519 VTVMDVSGLVELD
+519 VTIMDVSGLVALD
-532 AAIDRLQSDGILV
+532 SAIERLRVDNILV

-556 LMRRAGLRNIPGK
+556 LMRRAGLHNIPGK

-574 SLAQALARVRY
+574 SLPQALMRVRH
-585 YLGESST
+585 YLGESAT
-592 GRRLVADRL
+592 GQRLVTDSL
-601 T
+601 V

>member
-1 MMGGAI
+1 
-7 ATLMKPDRDHPL
+7 MKPDQKHPF
-19 YLPFATALRDKLRG
+19 YLPFGSALRDKLRG
-33 GYNVS
+33 GYDLA
-38 KLQADLLAGITVGI
+38 KLRADLLAGVTVGI
-52 VAVPLAM
+52 VAVPLTM

-79 GLLIALAGGSR
+79 GLLIALTGGSR
-90 FSVSGPTAAFIVI
+90 YSVSGPTAAFIIV
-103 LHPIAEQYGLGGLV
+103 LHPIAEKYGLGGLV
-117 TAGFMAGIMLIGMGV
+117 TAGFMAGMMMITMGV

-139 QFIPYP
+139 QFIPHP
-145 VTTGFTTG
+145 VTTGFATG

-163 KDFFGLQLAAQP
+163 KDFFGLQLAVQP

-182 WLVVQALPGAHLP
+182 WWVGHALPRFHPSDLVIGAAT
-195 DLQIGG
+195 
-201 LTLVLLIYWPRLK
+201 LTLLLWWPRLK
-214 TGFPAPLMGIVAA
+214 TGWPAPLIGVIAA
-227 TVLAWLL
+227 TALAWLL
-234 GRFVEGFEVATIA
+234 NRFIEGFEVATIA

-252 AGSDGQPMP
+252 VRDGHIMP
-261 GIPPFLPHFV
+261 GIPAFLPHFL
-271 PPWRL
+271 PPWQW
-276 PGPDGQP
+276 PGLDGQP
-283 LGLSLGLIEDL
+283 LKLSLSLVEEL
-294 LGPAMAIAMLGAI
+294 LGPAMAIALLGAMK
-307 ESLLCAVV
+307 SLLCAVV

-338 VGPLF
+338 VAPFF
-343 GGIPATGA
+343 GGIAASGA
-351 LARTAANIRAG
+351 LARTVSNIRAG
-362 ARGPLAAVFHALFIL
+362 ARSPLAAVFNALFVL
-377 LVLLA
+377 LVLLV

-387 GYLPMAALAALLLL
+387 GYMPMAGLAALLLQG
-401 VAWNMS
+401 AWNMS
-407 ELKHFRHILKIAP
+407 EHQHFRHIFRVAS

-434 VIFDMVIA
+434 VIFDMVTA
-442 IGVGVVLAALL
+442 ISVGVVLASLL
-453 FMNRMAELTGGK
+453 FMSRMAELSGGK

-470 HPHLESPLPEG
+470 HHHLESPLPEG
-481 VRLYEIS
+481 VRLYEVT

-509 PRAVIIDIEG
+509 PRAVIIDITG
-519 VTVMDVSGLVELD
+519 VTVMDVSGLVALD
-532 AAIDRLQSDGILV
+532 SAIERLLDNDVLV

-574 SLAQALARVRY
+574 SLPQALMRVRR
-585 YLGESST
+585 YLGESAAGQS
-592 GRRLVADRL
+592 LL
-601 T
+601 TDAIT

>member
-1 MMGGAI
+1 
-7 ATLMKPDRDHPL
+7 MKPDREHPL

-33 GYNVS
+33 GYDLT

-79 GLLIALAGGSR
+79 GLLIALTGGSR
-90 FSVSGPTAAFIVI
+90 YSVSGPTAAFIVI
-103 LHPIAEQYGLGGLV
+103 LHPIAEKYGLGGLV

-132 ARMGKLI
+132 GRMGKLI

-163 KDFFGLQLAAQP
+163 KDFFGLQLAVQP
-175 EHFLERL
+175 EHFLERI
-182 WLVVQALPGAHLP
+182 WLSGQALPGLHLP
-195 DLQIGG
+195 DFLIGG
-201 LTLVLLIYWPRLK
+201 ITLALLLLWPRLK
-214 TGFPAPLMGIVAA
+214 TGFPAPLAGMAAA
-227 TVLAWLL
+227 TLLAWLL
-234 GRFVEGFEVATIA
+234 SQRVDGFTVATIA

-252 AGSDGQPMP
+252 VQGGETLP
-261 GIPPFLPHFV
+261 GIPPFLPQFML
-271 PPWRL
+271 PWQL

-283 LGLSLGLIEDL
+283 IGMSLGLLKEL
-294 LGPAMAIAMLGAI
+294 LGPAMAIAVLGAI

-338 VGPLF
+338 IGPFF
-343 GGIPATGA
+343 GGIAATGA

-407 ELKHFRHILKIAP
+407 ELKHFRHIFQVAP

-434 VIFDMVIA
+434 VVFDMVIA
-442 IGVGVVLAALL
+442 ISVGVVLAALL
-453 FMNRMAELTGGK
+453 FMSRMAELTGGK
-465 HVEAD
+465 HIEAD
-470 HPHLESPLPEG
+470 HPYLESPLPEG
-481 VRLYEIS
+481 VRLYEVS

-509 PRAVIIDIEG
+509 PRAVIINIED
-519 VTVMDVSGLVELD
+519 VTVMDVSGLVALD
-532 AAIDRLQSDGILV
+532 SAIERLRSDNILV
-545 AVAGVHGQPAL
+545 AIAGVHGQPAL
-556 LMRRAGLRNIPGK
+556 LMRRAGLHNIPGK

-574 SLAQALARVRY
+574 SLPQALMRVRR
-585 YLGESST
+585 YLGEA
-592 GRRLVADRL
+592 ADGQPLL
-601 T
+601 TDTIT

>member
-1 MMGGAI
+1 
-7 ATLMKPDRDHPL
+7 MKPDRQHSL
-19 YLPFATALRDKLRG
+19 YLPLGVALRDKLRG
-33 GYNVS
+33 GYNLS
-38 KLQADLLAGITVGI
+38 KLQADVLAGITVGI

-79 GLLIALAGGSR
+79 GLLIALTGGSR

-103 LHPIAEQYGLGGLV
+103 LHPIAEKYGLGGLV
-117 TAGFMAGIMLIGMGV
+117 TASGMAGIMLIGMGV

-163 KDFFGLQLAAQP
+163 KDFFGLQLATQP
-175 EHFLERL
+175 EHFLERI
-182 WLVVQALPGAHLP
+182 WLAGQALPDFHAPDFLIGAV
-195 DLQIGG
+195 
-201 LTLVLLIYWPRLK
+201 TLALLLAWPRLK
-214 TGFPAPLMGIVAA
+214 TGLPAPLVGIVIA

-234 GRFVEGFEVATIA
+234 SRTIDGFQVATIA

-252 AGSDGQPMP
+252 IQDGHTLP
-261 GIPPFLPHFV
+261 GIPPFLPQLV
-271 PPWRL
+271 LPWQL

-283 LGLSLGLIEDL
+283 IGLSPGLLKEL
-294 LGPAMAIAMLGAI
+294 LGPAMAIALLGAI

-327 AELIGQGIGNV
+327 AELIGQGIGNTV
-338 VGPLF
+338 APFF
-343 GGIPATGA
+343 GGIAATGA

-362 ARGPLAAVFHALFIL
+362 ARSPLAAVFHALFIL
-377 LVLLA
+377 LALLG

-407 ELKHFRHILKIAP
+407 ELKHFRHIFHVAP

-442 IGVGVVLAALL
+442 ISVGVVLASLL
-453 FMNRMAELTGGK
+453 FMNRMAALSGSK
-465 HVEAD
+465 LMEAD
-470 HPHLESPLPEG
+470 HPHLESPLPDG
-481 VRLYEIS
+481 VQLYEVA

-503 HDIGAR
+503 HDIAGR
-509 PRAVIIDIEG
+509 PRAVIIDISG
-519 VTVMDVSGLVELD
+519 VTVMDVSGLVALD
-532 AAIDRLQSDGILV
+532 SAIERLRGDGILV

-556 LMRRAGLRNIPGK
+556 LMRRAGLHNIPGK

-574 SLAQALARVRY
+574 NLPQALTRVRR
-585 YLGESST
+585 YLHGSISSQ
-592 GRRLVADRL
+592 RVLADVI

>member
-1 MMGGAI
+1 
-7 ATLMKPDRDHPL
+7 
-19 YLPFATALRDKLRG
+19 
-33 GYNVS
+33 
-38 KLQADLLAGITVGI
+38 
-52 VAVPLAM
+52 
-59 ALAIG
+59 
-64 SGVPP
+64 
-69 QYGLY
+69 
-74 TAIVA
+74 
-79 GLLIALAGGSR
+79 
-90 FSVSGPTAAFIVI
+90 
-103 LHPIAEQYGLGGLV
+103 
-117 TAGFMAGIMLIGMGV
+117 MAGIMLIGMGV

-163 KDFFGLQLAAQP
+163 KDFFGLELAAQP

-182 WLVVQALPGAHLP
+182 WLVGQSLPNFHGP
-195 DLQIGG
+195 DLLIGV
-201 LTLVLLIYWPRLK
+201 LTLALLLTWPRLK
-214 TGFPAPLMGIVAA
+214 TGLPAPLVGMAAA
-227 TVLAWLL
+227 TLLAWLL
-234 GRFVEGFEVATIA
+234 SQWVDGFNVATIA

-252 AGSDGQPMP
+252 VQGGETLP
-261 GIPPFLPHFV
+261 GIPPFLPHLLL
-271 PPWRL
+271 PWEL
-276 PGPDGQP
+276 PGPDGQAI
-283 LGLSLGLIEDL
+283 GLSLGLIKDL
-294 LGPAMAIAMLGAI
+294 MGPAMAIALLGAI

-327 AELIGQGIGNV
+327 AELIGQGIGNTV
-338 VGPLF
+338 APFF
-343 GGIPATGA
+343 GGIAATGA

-407 ELKHFRHILKIAP
+407 ELKHFRHIFQVAP

-442 IGVGVVLAALL
+442 ISIGVVLASLL
-453 FMNRMAELTGGK
+453 FMNRMAALSGGK

-470 HPHLESPLPEG
+470 HPHLESRLPEG
-481 VRLYEIS
+481 VRLYEVS

-493 GAAEKAMSAL
+493 GAAEKAMRAL
-503 HDIGAR
+503 HDIGTP
-509 PRAVIIDIEG
+509 PRAVIIDITD
-519 VTVMDVSGLVELD
+519 VTSMDVSGLVALD
-532 AAIDRLQSDGILV
+532 SAIERLRSDDILV

-556 LMRRAGLRNIPGK
+556 LMRRAGLHNIPGK

-574 SLAQALARVRY
+574 SLPQALMRVRR
-585 YLGESST
+585 YLGEAAD
-592 GRRLVADRL
+592 GRPLL
-601 T
+601 TDTIT

>member
-1 MMGGAI
+1 
-7 ATLMKPDRDHPL
+7 MKPDRDHPL

-33 GYNVS
+33 GYNLS

-79 GLLIALAGGSR
+79 GLLIALTGGSR

-103 LHPIAEQYGLGGLV
+103 LHPIAEKYGLGGLV
-117 TAGFMAGIMLIGMGV
+117 TASCMAGIMLVGMGLG
-132 ARMGKLI
+132 RMGRLI

-182 WLVVQALPGAHLP
+182 WQVGQVLPGLHLP
-195 DLQIGG
+195 DFLIGA
-201 LTLVLLIYWPRLK
+201 LTLALLLAWPRLK
-214 TGFPAPLMGIVAA
+214 TGFPAPLVGIVTA

-234 GRFVEGFEVATIA
+234 GRFVDGFQVATIA

-252 AGSDGQPMP
+252 VQGGEMLP

-271 PPWRL
+271 LPWRL
-276 PGPDGQP
+276 PGPDGQS
-283 LGLSLGLIEDL
+283 LGLSLGLVKDL
-294 LGPAMAIAMLGAI
+294 LGPAMAIALLGAI

-327 AELIGQGIGNV
+327 AELIGQGIGNTV
-338 VGPLF
+338 APFF
-343 GGIPATGA
+343 GGIAATGA

-407 ELKHFRHILKIAP
+407 ELKHFRHIFKVAP

-442 IGVGVVLAALL
+442 ISVGVVLAALL
-453 FMNRMAELTGGK
+453 FMSRMAELTGGK
-465 HVEAD
+465 HVEIN

-493 GAAEKAMSAL
+493 GAAEKAMNAL

-509 PRAVIIDIEG
+509 PRAVIIDIEE
-519 VTVMDVSGLVELD
+519 VTVMDVSGLVALD
-532 AAIDRLQSDGILV
+532 SAIERLRGDGILV

-569 LLLSA
+569 LLLST
-574 SLAQALARVRY
+574 SLPQALVRVRH
-585 YLGESST
+585 YLGESTT
-592 GRRLVADRL
+592 GRPLL
-601 T
+601 TEKIS

>member
-1 MMGGAI
+1 
-7 ATLMKPDRDHPL
+7 MKPDREHSF
-19 YLPFATALRDKLRG
+19 YLPFGAALRDTLRG
-33 GYNVS
+33 GYNRS
-38 KLQADLLAGITVGI
+38 QLQADLLAGITVGI

-79 GLLIALAGGSR
+79 GLLIALTGGSR

-103 LHPIAEQYGLGGLV
+103 LHPIAERYGLGGLV

-132 ARMGKLI
+132 ARMGQLI

-145 VTTGFTTG
+145 VTTGFTAG

-163 KDFFGLQLAAQP
+163 KDFFGLQLVAQP
-175 EHFLERL
+175 EHFLERM
-182 WLVVQALPGAHLP
+182 WLAGQALPSSHLP
-195 DLQIGG
+195 DLLIGA
-201 LTLVLLIYWPRLK
+201 LTLALLVLWPRLK
-214 TGFPAPLMGIVAA
+214 TGFPAPLVGIAVA
-227 TVLAWLL
+227 TGLAWWLT
-234 GRFVEGFEVATIA
+234 RTVEGFEVATIA

-252 AGSDGQPMP
+252 VQGGETLP
-261 GIPPFLPHFV
+261 GIPPFLPRFV
-271 PPWRL
+271 LPWQL
-276 PGPDGQP
+276 PGPDGQS
-283 LGLSLGLIEDL
+283 LGLSLGLIRDL

-320 GTKHDPD
+320 GTKHDPN
-327 AELIGQGIGNV
+327 AELIGQGIGNTIA
-338 VGPLF
+338 PFF
-343 GGIPATGA
+343 GGIAATGA
-351 LARTAANIRAG
+351 LARTAANIRTG

-387 GYLPMAALAALLLL
+387 GYMPMAALAALLLL

-420 GSDILVLLVCFGLT
+420 GSDILVLLVCFSLT

-453 FMNRMAELTGGK
+453 FMNRMAALTGGQ

-481 VRLYEIS
+481 VRLYQVS

-509 PRAVIIDIEG
+509 PRAVIIDIED
-519 VTVMDVSGLVELD
+519 VTVMDVSGLVALD
-532 AAIDRLQSDGILV
+532 SAIERLQSDGVLV

-569 LLLSA
+569 LLLSS
-574 SLAQALARVRY
+574 SLALALARVRH
-585 YLGESST
+585 YLGET
-592 GRRLVADRL
+592 AAGQPLL
-601 T
+601 TEKVS

>member
-1 MMGGAI
+1 
-7 ATLMKPDRDHPL
+7 MKPDREHPL

-33 GYNVS
+33 GYNLR

-52 VAVPLAM
+52 VAVPLSM

-64 SGVPP
+64 SGAPP

-79 GLLIALAGGSR
+79 GLLIALTGGSR

-103 LHPIAEQYGLGGLV
+103 LYPIAEKYGLGGLV
-117 TAGFMAGIMLIGMGV
+117 TAGFMAGIMLISMGV
-132 ARMGKLI
+132 GRMGKLI

-145 VTTGFTTG
+145 VVTGFTTG

-163 KDFFGLQLAAQP
+163 KDFFGLHLAVQP

-182 WLVVQALPGAHLP
+182 WLVGQMLPSAHLP
-195 DLQIGG
+195 DLLIG
-201 LTLVLLIYWPRLK
+201 LFTLALLLLWPRLK
-214 TGFPAPLMGIVAA
+214 TGFPAPLVGIVVA
-227 TVLAWLL
+227 TALAWLL
-234 GRFVEGFEVATIA
+234 SHLIDGFEVATIA

-252 AGSDGQPMP
+252 LQDGQSVP

-271 PPWRL
+271 LPWQL

-283 LGLSLGLIEDL
+283 LELSLGLIKEL
-294 LGPAMAIAMLGAI
+294 LGSAMAIALLGAI

-327 AELIGQGIGNV
+327 AELIGQGIGNI
-338 VGPLF
+338 VGPFF

-377 LVLLA
+377 LALLA

-407 ELKHFRHILKIAP
+407 ELKHFRHIIQIAP
-420 GSDILVLLVCFGLT
+420 GNDILVLLVCFGLT

-442 IGVGVVLAALL
+442 ISVGVVLASLL
-453 FMNRMAELTGGK
+453 FMNRMAALTGGK
-465 HVEAD
+465 PVEAD

-481 VRLYEIS
+481 VRLYEVA

-509 PRAVIIDIEG
+509 PRAVIINIEE
-519 VTVMDVSGLVELD
+519 VTVMDVSGLVALD
-532 AAIDRLQSDGILV
+532 SAIERLRGDGILV

-569 LLLSA
+569 LLLST
-574 SLAQALARVRY
+574 SLPQALTRVRH
-585 YLGESST
+585 YLGESAT
-592 GRRLVADRL
+592 GQPLITDPL
-601 T
+601 I

>member
-1 MMGGAI
+1 
-7 ATLMKPDRDHPL
+7 MKPDREHPL

-33 GYNVS
+33 GYDRS

-64 SGVPP
+64 SGAPP

-79 GLLIALAGGSR
+79 GLLIALTGGSR

-117 TAGFMAGIMLIGMGV
+117 TASFMAGIMLIGMGV

-163 KDFFGLQLAAQP
+163 KDFFGLELAAQP
-175 EHFLERL
+175 EHFLDRL
-182 WLVVQALPGAHLP
+182 WLVGQSLPNFHGP
-195 DLQIGG
+195 DLLIGV
-201 LTLVLLIYWPRLK
+201 LTLALLLTWPRLK
-214 TGFPAPLMGIVAA
+214 TGLPAPLIGMAAA
-227 TVLAWLL
+227 TLLAWLL
-234 GRFVEGFEVATIA
+234 SQWVDGFNVATIA

-252 AGSDGQPMP
+252 VQGGETLP
-261 GIPPFLPHFV
+261 GIPPFLPHLLL
-271 PPWRL
+271 PWQL
-276 PGPDGQP
+276 PGPDGQAI
-283 LGLSLGLIEDL
+283 GLSLGLIKDL
-294 LGPAMAIAMLGAI
+294 LGPAMAIALLGAI

-327 AELIGQGIGNV
+327 AELVGQGIGNTIA
-338 VGPLF
+338 PFF
-343 GGIPATGA
+343 GGIAATGA

-362 ARGPLAAVFHALFIL
+362 ARSPLASVFHALFIL

-407 ELKHFRHILKIAP
+407 ELKHFRHIFQVAP

-442 IGVGVVLAALL
+442 ISIGVVLASLL
-453 FMNRMAELTGGK
+453 FMNRMAALSGGK

-470 HPHLESPLPEG
+470 HPHLESRLPEG
-481 VRLYEIS
+481 VRLYEVS

-493 GAAEKAMSAL
+493 GAAEKAMRAL
-503 HDIGAR
+503 HDIGEP
-509 PRAVIIDIEG
+509 PRAVIIDITD
-519 VTVMDVSGLVELD
+519 VSSMDVSGLVALD
-532 AAIDRLQSDGILV
+532 SAIERLRSDDILV

-556 LMRRAGLRNIPGK
+556 LMRRAGLHNIPGK

-574 SLAQALARVRY
+574 SLPQALMRVRR
-585 YLGESST
+585 YLGEAAD
-592 GRRLVADRL
+592 GRPLL
-601 T
+601 TDTIT

>member
-1 MMGGAI
+1 
-7 ATLMKPDRDHPL
+7 MKPDREHPL

-33 GYNVS
+33 GYDLT

-79 GLLIALAGGSR
+79 GLLIALTGGSR
-90 FSVSGPTAAFIVI
+90 YSVSGPTAAFIVI
-103 LHPIAEQYGLGGLV
+103 LHPIAEKYGLGGLV

-132 ARMGKLI
+132 GRMGKLI

-163 KDFFGLQLAAQP
+163 KDFFGLQLAVQP
-175 EHFLERL
+175 EHFLERI
-182 WLVVQALPGAHLP
+182 WLSGQALPGLHLP
-195 DLQIGG
+195 DFLIGG
-201 LTLVLLIYWPRLK
+201 ITLALLLLWPRLK
-214 TGFPAPLMGIVAA
+214 TGFPAPLVGIVIA
-227 TVLAWLL
+227 TALAWLL
-234 GRFVEGFEVATIA
+234 SRTVDGFQVATIA

-252 AGSDGQPMP
+252 VQGGETLP
-261 GIPPFLPHFV
+261 GIPPFLPQFML
-271 PPWRL
+271 PWQL

-283 LGLSLGLIEDL
+283 IGMSLGLLEEL
-294 LGPAMAIAMLGAI
+294 LGPAMAIAVLGAI

-338 VGPLF
+338 IGPFF
-343 GGIPATGA
+343 GGIAATGA

-387 GYLPMAALAALLLL
+387 GYMPMAALAALLLL

-407 ELKHFRHILKIAP
+407 ELKHFRHIFQVAP

-434 VIFDMVIA
+434 VVFDMVIA
-442 IGVGVVLAALL
+442 ISVGVVLAALL

-465 HVEAD
+465 HIEAD

-481 VRLYEIS
+481 VRLYEVS

-503 HDIGAR
+503 HDIGAQ
-509 PRAVIIDIEG
+509 PRAVIINIED
-519 VTVMDVSGLVELD
+519 VTVMDVSGLVALD
-532 AAIDRLQSDGILV
+532 SAIERLRSDNILV
-545 AVAGVHGQPAL
+545 AIAGVHGQPAL
-556 LMRRAGLRNIPGK
+556 LMRRAGLHNIPGK

-574 SLAQALARVRY
+574 SLPQALMRVRR
-585 YLGESST
+585 YLGEAAD
-592 GRRLVADRL
+592 GRPLL
-601 T
+601 TDTIT

>member
-1 MMGGAI
+1 
-7 ATLMKPDRDHPL
+7 MKPDQEHPL

-33 GYNVS
+33 GYDLT

-79 GLLIALAGGSR
+79 GLLIALTGGSR

-103 LHPIAEQYGLGGLV
+103 LHPIAEKYGLGGLV

-132 ARMGKLI
+132 GRMGKLI

-163 KDFFGLQLAAQP
+163 KDFFGLQLAVQP
-175 EHFLERL
+175 EHFLERI
-182 WLVVQALPGAHLP
+182 WLSGQALPGLHLP
-195 DLQIGG
+195 DFLIGG
-201 LTLVLLIYWPRLK
+201 ITLALLLLWPRLK
-214 TGFPAPLMGIVAA
+214 TGFPAPLVGIVIA
-227 TVLAWLL
+227 TALAWLL
-234 GRFVEGFEVATIA
+234 SRTVDGFQVATIA

-252 AGSDGQPMP
+252 VQGGETLP
-261 GIPPFLPHFV
+261 GIPPFLPQFML
-271 PPWRL
+271 PWQL

-283 LGLSLGLIEDL
+283 IGMSLGLLEKL
-294 LGPAMAIAMLGAI
+294 LGPAMAIAVLGAI

-338 VGPLF
+338 IGPFF
-343 GGIPATGA
+343 GGIAATGA

-407 ELKHFRHILKIAP
+407 ELKHFRHIFQVAP

-442 IGVGVVLAALL
+442 ISVGVVLASLL
-453 FMNRMAELTGGK
+453 FMNRMAELSGGK

-481 VRLYEIS
+481 VRLYEVS

-519 VTVMDVSGLVELD
+519 VTTMDVSGLVALD
-532 AAIDRLQSDGILV
+532 SAIERLRNDNILV
-545 AVAGVHGQPAL
+545 AIAGVHGQPAL
-556 LMRRAGLRNIPGK
+556 LMRRAGLHNIPGK

-574 SLAQALARVRY
+574 SLSQALMRVRR
-585 YLGESST
+585 YLGEAAN
-592 GRRLVADRL
+592 GRPLL
-601 T
+601 TDTIT

>member
-1 MMGGAI
+1 
-7 ATLMKPDRDHPL
+7 MKPDREHSP

-33 GYNVS
+33 GYHLS
-38 KLQADLLAGITVGI
+38 KLRADLLAGITVGI

-79 GLLIALAGGSR
+79 GLLIALTGGSR
-90 FSVSGPTAAFIVI
+90 FSVSGPTAAFIVV
-103 LHPIAEQYGLGGLV
+103 LHPIAEKYGLGGLV
-117 TAGFMAGIMLIGMGV
+117 TAGCMAGIMLIGMGV

-175 EHFLERL
+175 EHFLDRL
-182 WLVVQALPGAHLP
+182 WLVGQTLPSSHLP
-195 DLQIGG
+195 DLLIGA
-201 LTLVLLIYWPRLK
+201 LTLALLLWWPRLK
-214 TGFPAPLMGIVAA
+214 TGFPAPLVGMVAA
-227 TVLAWLL
+227 TALAWLL
-234 GRFVEGFEVATIA
+234 GRCVDGFEVATIA

-252 AGSDGQPMP
+252 IKDGQALP

-271 PPWRL
+271 LPWQL

-283 LGLSLGLIEDL
+283 LGLSLGLVKDL
-294 LGPAMAIAMLGAI
+294 LGSAMAIAMLGAI

-338 VGPLF
+338 VAPFF
-343 GGIPATGA
+343 GGIAATGA

-407 ELKHFRHILKIAP
+407 ELNHFRHIVQVAP

-470 HPHLESPLPEG
+470 HPHLESPLPDG
-481 VRLYEIS
+481 VRLYKVT

-503 HDIGAR
+503 RDIGAR

-532 AAIDRLQSDGILV
+532 ASINQLLGDGVLV
-545 AVAGVHGQPAL
+545 AVAGLRGQPAL
-556 LMRRAGLRNIPGK
+556 LMRRAGLRNVPGK

-574 SLAQALARVRY
+574 NLVQALMRVRR
-585 YLGESST
+585 YLEESDL
-592 GRRLVADRL
+592 GQPLL
-601 T
+601 TDKMT